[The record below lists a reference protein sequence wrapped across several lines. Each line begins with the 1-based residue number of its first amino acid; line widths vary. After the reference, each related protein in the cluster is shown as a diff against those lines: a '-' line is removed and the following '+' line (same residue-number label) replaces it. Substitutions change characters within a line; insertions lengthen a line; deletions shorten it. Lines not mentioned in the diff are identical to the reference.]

1 MMLILI
7 DNTRIHIFMYSI
19 PRRHFTCPFTDLLNV
34 NKRTAIHDSNIYIHV
49 TGENFV
55 LGPIDK
61 TKIISSRISYQTT
74 LLLGKPN
81 AVGVKGMRSFV
92 LLYDFYHHKV
102 YTEPIKQASMVQW
115 LFHVPY
121 KPETAGLIRVFLR
134 LSDETIN

>member
-1 MMLILI
+1 MIL
-7 DNTRIHIFMYSI
+7 
-19 PRRHFTCPFTDLLNV
+19 
-34 NKRTAIHDSNIYIHV
+34 IYIHV
-49 TGENFV
+49 TGEHFV

-81 AVGVKGMRSFV
+81 AVDVKGMRSFV
-92 LLYDFYHHKV
+92 LFNILKYDFYHDKV

-115 LFHVPY
+115 LFHMPY
-121 KPETAGLIRVFLR
+121 KPEIAGLIRVFLR